1 MKKHKYLFALFSLFC
16 CSIAGLVIYG
26 QVTKQ
31 PTNRVAA
38 AAMSQPAQPQA
49 AQEIPEQYLYRHFL
63 AHLKH
68 LEDKARNPN
77 GKPGEDK
84 LNLHYKQQLQLTED
98 EYQKL
103 LKIANDC
110 GSEMS
115 AHMVRRKQ
123 TIDRLRALGPGR
135 QLSSMDQVPPVPN
148 EVRQLQTEYEGLLS
162 KYSNRVKSDL
172 SPDKV
177 SQINVY
183 LKREFGPQMRVLKVD
198 VPRERTPEKQQP
210 PVFEK

>member
-1 MKKHKYLFALFSLFC
+1 MTKHKYLFALFSLLC

-31 PTNRVAA
+31 PANRVAA
-38 AAMSQPAQPQA
+38 AAAPQTEQQQA
-49 AQEIPEQYLYRHFL
+49 AQEIPERYLYRHFL

-84 LNLHYKQQLQLTED
+84 LNLHYKQQLQLTEG

-103 LKIANDC
+103 LKVANDC
-110 GSEMS
+110 GIEMS
-115 AHMVRRKQ
+115 AHMARRKQ
-123 TIDRLRALGPGR
+123 TIDQLRALGPGR
-135 QLSSMDQVPPVPN
+135 QLSSMDQVPPIPN
-148 EVRQLQTEYEGLLS
+148 AVKQLQTEYEGVLL
-162 KYSNRVKSDL
+162 KYTNRVKSDL
-172 SPDKV
+172 APDKV
-177 SQINVY
+177 SQITDY

-210 PVFEK
+210 PAFEK